1 MGVATGVED
10 AIERRVVRRVGMSMV
25 EIGEV
30 AVLKLSVSRYGWLT
44 KYKCKDYFSCLP
56 SRGAPRC
63 FRSTML

>member
-30 AVLKLSVSRYGWLT
+30 AVLKLSVSRYG
-44 KYKCKDYFSCLP
+44 
-56 SRGAPRC
+56 
-63 FRSTML
+63 